1 MSIIINL
8 TQHAASAEQQAAG
21 VVDLDPICR
30 RSVAALL
37 TFDELPSVEDIK
49 IRATSIAQIAAI
61 VFDQNEES
69 VGAMIGGA
77 MWLMAPLAEE
87 LRRQGIAPM
96 FAFSK
101 RESGEET
108 QPDGSVRKVNVF
120 RHTGFVPAL

>member
-1 MSIIINL
+1 MTIIINL
-8 TQHAASAEQQAAG
+8 TQHAASADQIAVG
-21 VVDLDPICR
+21 VVDLDPTRR
-30 RSVAALL
+30 RSLAALL
-37 TFDELPSVEDIK
+37 TFDELPSVEDIE
-49 IRATSIAQIAAI
+49 IRAISIAQIAAI
-61 VFDQNEES
+61 EFDQNEES
-69 VGAMIGGA
+69 AAAMIGGA

-101 RESGEET
+101 RESAEET

>member
-1 MSIIINL
+1 MTIIINL

-21 VVDLDPICR
+21 VVDLDPTRR

-37 TFDELPSVEDIK
+37 TFDELPSVEDIM
-49 IRATSIAQIAAI
+49 IRAISIAQIDAI
-61 VFDQNEES
+61 EFDQNEEP
-69 VGAMIGGA
+69 VAAMIGGA

-87 LRRQGIAPM
+87 LRRQGITPM

-101 RESGEET
+101 RESVEET